1 MAAGGTGGHLAP
13 ALAVAEELSARGAVV
28 GFVTTPSQ
36 LGRLAGLYPA
46 EALDMRGFE
55 RRLLAR
61 QNAET
66 LAKLAAAAPRAW
78 RALSRFKPDCVVGGG
93 GYVSGPVVALAGLR
107 RIPAV
112 ALEADAY
119 LGVTNRLLRPYVRRI
134 FLSFPIAGLEPPKYV
149 LTGRPLQRR
158 QVEAE
163 RETGLREF
171 GLIPVLPVVL
181 VFGGS
186 QGAQSINRACLD
198 AFAHRDLEFQVVH
211 VCGERNEGE
220 VRTALEQRGAPVER
234 YKLLPYTDCLA
245 DAMAAADIVVGRSG
259 GSLAEIAALGRPA
272 ILVPYPYASADHQR
286 KNAAW
291 AEQGGAAI
299 VVADSELTGPV
310 LSQLVRGLLA
320 DPARLAAM
328 AAASRRLGRPQATR
342 HVVDEIERLLGNA
355 SSGRGAG
362 GEDGL

>member
-1 MAAGGTGGHLAP
+1 VLVAAGGTGGHLAP
-13 ALAVAEELSARGAVV
+13 ALAVAEELSARGATV

-36 LGRLAGLYPA
+36 LSRLEGLYPA
-46 EALDMRGFE
+46 EALEMRGFE

-61 QNAET
+61 QNAVT
-66 LAKLAAAAPRAW
+66 LRKLAAATPRAW
-78 RALSRFKPDCVVGGG
+78 AAISRFKPDCVVGGG

-112 ALEADAY
+112 ALEADAH
-119 LGVTNRLLRPYVRRI
+119 LGVTNRILRPYVRRI

-158 QVEAE
+158 QLEAD
-163 RETGLREF
+163 RDRGLREF

-186 QGAQSINRACLD
+186 QGAQTINRACLA
-198 AFAHRDLEFQVVH
+198 AFADRDLEFQVIH
-211 VCGERNEGE
+211 ICGERNFDE
-220 VRTALEQRGAPVER
+220 VRAEAERRGAPVER
-234 YKLLPYTDCLA
+234 YKLLAYTDCLA

-299 VVADSELTGPV
+299 VVADAELSGE
-310 LSQLVRGLLA
+310 LLAHLVRGLLA
-320 DPARLAAM
+320 DSERLDAM
-328 AAASRRLGRPQATR
+328 VVASRSLGRPQATE
-342 HVVDEIERLLGNA
+342 HVVDEIERLLERRT
-355 SSGRGAG
+355 S
-362 GEDGL
+362 